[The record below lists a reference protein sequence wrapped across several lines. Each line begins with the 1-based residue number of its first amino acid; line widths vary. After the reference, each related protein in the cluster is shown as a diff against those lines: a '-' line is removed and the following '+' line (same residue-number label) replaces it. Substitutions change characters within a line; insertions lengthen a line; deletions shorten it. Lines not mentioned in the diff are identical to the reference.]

1 MAHALDG
8 VVDSGIDVIPD
19 QVDRHFSAALEGQ
32 LSELDSACLLELNG
46 NDLVFLGRSRAA
58 HFHAVVSTRA
68 LFDRRNVFLRSLI
81 GCLRVYP
88 ENKLVKRH
96 ARDWG
101 QIPPIKRD
109 PSSERRSEKVG

>member
-1 MAHALDG
+1 MTHTLDG
-8 VVDSGIDVIPD
+8 VDDGGINVLPN
-19 QVDRHFSAALEGQ
+19 QVDTQLFAALEWYI
-32 LSELDSACLLELNG
+32 SKLDTEGLLELNG

-58 HFHAVVSTRA
+58 HFHAVVSSRA

-81 GCLRVYP
+81 GRLRVYP